1 VRDETA
7 ASSPALTVLA
17 FLLAAA
23 ILIEWAPALGP
34 LHEPDLSPNRPLWHG
49 SLLLCGAAIALLLRP
64 SSTPRLLFLSACG
77 AYNALSLMP
86 GINNHNFFTLIAD
99 LSIGAA
105 ALFTWATTPG
115 SGGPRRTFYRTV
127 APVLRAE
134 LLVLYFWAFFH
145 KLNRDFF
152 DPEVSCAT
160 VQLFQ
165 LSGSLP
171 FVPTDDW
178 VRSLAMLGTLAV
190 ELTIPLLL
198 MIPRA
203 RWLGVL
209 LGIGFHSILAFNYP
223 GFSALAFAFYSLFL
237 PESSYDQLALEQERG
252 SLSDLIPATGAA
264 RLFVEVCLF
273 AAIAAGLAVFY
284 AQRLV
289 LGLPKAGLAVAWGIA
304 LAIIVARRFAP
315 RADARAGERRAL
327 AMPALAFWLL
337 PSVVFLSGLAP
348 HLGVKNVHAFA
359 MFSNLRTGSGD
370 TNHLLLPRGLQL
382 SNNLADVVRIRGS
395 NDPVLDSLKSPSREN
410 AFVLLPSPDPWL
422 ENAGRTEFH
431 FELPYLTL
439 RTRVTELASLGV
451 QGLEVSFERGGE
463 TKRVTNAENDPELA
477 NVSWPVR
484 KLMRLRA
491 VPVSDRAPCM
501 W

>member
-1 VRDETA
+1 VRDDPA
-7 ASSPALTVLA
+7 FRSPALTVLA

-34 LHEPDLSPNRPLWHG
+34 LHDPDLSPNRPFWHG
-49 SLLLCGAAIALLLRP
+49 SLLLCGAAIALALRP
-64 SSTPRLLFLSACG
+64 SSTLRLLFLSACG
-77 AYNALSLMP
+77 TYNALSLMP

-99 LSIGAA
+99 LSIVAA
-105 ALFTWATTPG
+105 ALWTWATTPG
-115 SGGPRRTFYRTV
+115 SGLPRRTFYRAV

-134 LLVLYFWAFFH
+134 LLVLYFRAFFH

-178 VRSLAMLGTLAV
+178 ARSLAMAGTLAV
-190 ELTIPLLL
+190 ELAIPVLLV
-198 MIPRA
+198 IPRA
-203 RWLGVL
+203 RWFGVL
-209 LGIGFHSILAFNYP
+209 LGTGFHSLLAFNYP
-223 GFSALAFAFYSLFL
+223 GFSALGFAFYSLFL
-237 PESSYDQLALEQERG
+237 PESSYDRLSSERRKNALAGLLPSARG
-252 SLSDLIPATGAA
+252 G
-264 RLFVEVCLF
+264 RLFLEVCLF
-273 AAIAAGLAVFY
+273 TATAAGLAAFY

-289 LGLPKAGLAVAWGIA
+289 LGFPKAGLAVAWGLA
-304 LAIIVARRFAP
+304 LGLIVALGFAP
-315 RADARAGERRAL
+315 QADARTGERRLL

-337 PSVVFLSGLAP
+337 PAVVFLSGLAP

-359 MFSNLRTGSGD
+359 MFSNLRTGGGD
-370 TNHLLLPRGLQL
+370 SNHLLLPSGLQV

-395 NDPVLDSLKSPSREN
+395 NDPVLDALKHPSREN

-422 ENAGRTEFH
+422 KAAGRQEFQ
-431 FELPYLTL
+431 FDLPYLTL
-439 RTRVTELASLGV
+439 RTRVSELAALGAENV
-451 QGLEVSFERGGE
+451 HVAYERAGE
-463 TKRVTNAENDPELA
+463 TKRVKNAENDPELSE
-477 NVSWPVR
+477 VSWLAR